1 MAIKMRVLYLSGK
14 SKMKA
19 FAEKLCEG
27 TDVKADTV
35 PPAYNVE
42 RTKLLIVGV
51 SLGGSMNVAAE
62 RFFTGL
68 DTSRATNVAFFVDGS
83 PEKAKKLMD
92 MVAET
97 GVNVI
102 DDVLYVKGGL
112 PIISKPSAAEYQTI
126 TEWAN
131 KIIAS
136 LS

>member
-1 MAIKMRVLYLSGK
+1 MRVLYLSGK
-14 SKMKA
+14 GKMKQL
-19 FAEKLCEG
+19 AEKLCEG

-51 SLGGSMNVAAE
+51 SLGGTMNVAAE

-68 DTSRATNVAFFVDGS
+68 DVSRASNVAFFVDGS
-83 PEKAKKLMD
+83 PEKAKKLID

-112 PIISKPSAAEYQTI
+112 PLISRASAADYQAV
-126 TEWAN
+126 TEWAD

>member
-14 SKMKA
+14 SKMKQL
-19 FAEKLCEG
+19 AEKLCEG

-42 RTKLLIVGV
+42 RAKLLIVGAT
-51 SLGGSMNVAAE
+51 LGGSMNINAE
-62 RFFTGL
+62 RFFTAL
-68 DTSRATNVAFFVDGS
+68 DPSRAANVAFFIDGS
-83 PEKAKKLMD
+83 PENAKKLMD

-112 PIISKPSAAEYQTI
+112 PFLSKASAADYEAVTK
-126 TEWAN
+126 WAN
-131 KIIAS
+131 KIIAD